1 MFASLF
7 CSPTVETLP
16 VDTPVVDVPASA
28 PAPEKKINVQVLDDV
43 NKDQVEIEKVTSVLK
58 AKTMSMTKPI
68 NRGIIMDESEETKIE
83 LEKVNSKLALIEKDM
98 SVSGTSFAEV
108 VKRGEK
114 FSLVENDED
123 PSSMSI
129 TNLELILPNE
139 EPIDDEKDL
148 KTNSTL
154 DTFSSSSPNNSTDEI
169 NININNDEPLMGDD
183 DDDEFNILYKSAT
196 FKQEQIGKHIK
207 NSKTRVSWSF
217 QRGDGFDTIPHLVSM
232 SWSKGSGRVLIH
244 LDGKEILET
253 KILKSKNPFFIH
265 KWNTDDGLSMQ
276 IIAAQKVTSILILKN
291 HDLTVNGTRF
301 DNFPDLV
308 GLDDKDEEEVKSNG
322 SHN

>member
-1 MFASLF
+1 MFANLF

-16 VDTPVVDVPASA
+16 VDAPVVDVPEST
-28 PAPEKKINVQVLDDV
+28 PAPEKKINVQVLDDA
-43 NKDQVEIEKVTSVLK
+43 KRDQVEIEKVTSVLTT
-58 AKTMSMTKPI
+58 KTMSMTKPI

-83 LEKVNSKLALIEKDM
+83 LEKVTSKLAMIEKDM

-108 VKRGEK
+108 VKRGDK
-114 FSLVENDED
+114 FSLVENGED
-123 PSSMSI
+123 QSSMSI
-129 TNLELILPNE
+129 SNLELVLPNE

-154 DTFSSSSPNNSTDEI
+154 DTFSSSSPNNSADE
-169 NININNDEPLMGDD
+169 ININNDEPLMGDD
-183 DDDEFNILYKSAT
+183 DDDEFNILYKSASM
-196 FKQEQIGKHIK
+196 KQEQIGKHIK

-265 KWNTDDGLSMQ
+265 KWDTEDGLSMQ

-308 GLDDKDEEEVKSNG
+308 GLDEKDEEEVESNG